1 VSHLNA
7 RQRRRSL
14 VLLLS
19 DLAGSV
25 ATDALMQQ
33 MVLLR
38 RHHLPL
44 LVTLRDPGVQA
55 LAQASITGEDLLYQ
69 RMVAEKLL
77 ADRQVALEQLRRH
90 GVLTLDVSA
99 SELSV
104 SVINEYLRLKERA
117 LI

>member
-1 VSHLNA
+1 
-7 RQRRRSL
+7 
-14 VLLLS
+14 
-19 DLAGSV
+19 
-25 ATDALMQQ
+25 
-33 MVLLR
+33 
-38 RHHLPL
+38 
-44 LVTLRDPGVQA
+44 
-55 LAQASITGEDLLYQ
+55 
-69 RMVAEKLL
+69 L